1 MRIQLFFVALFGI
14 FYLLGVAL
22 SFVLSVFYQDWQTQ
36 YKQEIA
42 HRLNHS
48 PHLAQT
54 QIQTWQNAQLKV
66 VCSKDPKLPDYGRGL
81 YLNEMYLNDDNQ
93 FDAQSLPLPPC
104 ERKETYVLP
113 VSFAQTE
120 HFAHRVRILKMK
132 MQNQTGQ
139 NLSYTKLP
147 FNQAEKINSLF
158 WVEVSGN
165 FWVSLWGLSQ
175 HWWTAGGALFG
186 ILLLGV
192 FFLLFNLYEIFRQ
205 PERD

>member
-81 YLNEMYLNDDNQ
+81 YLNEMYLNDENQ
-93 FDAQSLPLPPC
+93 VDAKTLSLPPC

-120 HFAHRVRILKMK
+120 HFAHHIRILKMET
-132 MQNQTGQ
+132 QNQTGQ
-139 NLSYTKLP
+139 NVSYTKPPL
-147 FNQAEKINSLF
+147 NQTKKIDILF
-158 WVEVSGN
+158 TNEVGNN
-165 FWVSLWGLSQ
+165 FWVTLWSLSN
-175 HWWTAGGALFG
+175 HKWTAGGAIYG
-186 ILLLGV
+186 TLLLAILC
-192 FFLLFNLYEIFRQ
+192 LLLNYYDIFRQ
-205 PERD
+205 PEKD